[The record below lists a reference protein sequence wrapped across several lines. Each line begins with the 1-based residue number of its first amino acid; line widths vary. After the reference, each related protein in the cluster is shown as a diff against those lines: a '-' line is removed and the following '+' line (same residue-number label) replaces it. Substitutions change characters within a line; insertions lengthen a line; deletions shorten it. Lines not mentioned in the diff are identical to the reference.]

1 MCTEIQSFSFSLD
14 TKESEKPA
22 SAVADVRRH
31 KRFLEK
37 EVWCVANS
45 WEGACST
52 SGCWSS
58 AYTWASTEGWRGRHV
73 ILFAP
78 TLPLVSHLRVW
89 QYREWSFWTDIEI
102 ILILVDISHGFEKY
116 IQHLIHGKD
125 AYLTNQNNS
134 FLKEKALDTLRVSAQ
149 SFWTFHL
156 KNYLKLKHS
165 DDWFQYHFTPLF
177 SF

>member
-22 SAVADVRRH
+22 SAVADVRRNQ
-31 KRFLEK
+31 RILEK
-37 EVWCVANS
+37 EVWYVANS

-58 AYTWASTEGWRGRHV
+58 AYSWASTEGWRGRHV

-89 QYREWSFWTDIEI
+89 QCMEWSFWTDIE
-102 ILILVDISHGFEKY
+102 S
-116 IQHLIHGKD
+116 
-125 AYLTNQNNS
+125 S
-134 FLKEKALDTLRVSAQ
+134 CS
-149 SFWTFHL
+149 SWWTFHMDL
-156 KNYLKLKHS
+156 RNIFNTLSMGRMHISWIKTIASWRRRLLIRCSECQLNPFGL
-165 DDWFQYHFTPLF
+165 FT
-177 SF
+177 